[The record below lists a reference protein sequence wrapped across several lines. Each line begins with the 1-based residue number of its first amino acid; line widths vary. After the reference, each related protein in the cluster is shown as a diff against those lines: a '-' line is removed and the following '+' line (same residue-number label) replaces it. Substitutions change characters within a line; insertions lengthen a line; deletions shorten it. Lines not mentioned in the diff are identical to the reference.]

1 MLLIVVLMVC
11 LVCLTKVS
19 SLAKKPSGPSQVS
32 KMDFF
37 ERIVSDIK
45 TTLLAIF
52 CKTQNVSKYMSKFS
66 KFFRHVAMLVISK
79 YLLAFRNQMLLS
91 LREKCPNTELFLVRI
106 QSECRNI
113 RTRNNSVFGHFSRS
127 VLLQKCIG
135 NK

>member
-32 KMDFF
+32 KMDLF

-52 CKTQNVSKYMSKFS
+52 CKTQNVSKYMSTFL
-66 KFFRHVAMLVISK
+66 KFFRPVVMLVISK

-106 QSECRNI
+106 QSEYRNI
-113 RTRNNSVFGHFSRS
+113 RTSNNSVFEHFSSS